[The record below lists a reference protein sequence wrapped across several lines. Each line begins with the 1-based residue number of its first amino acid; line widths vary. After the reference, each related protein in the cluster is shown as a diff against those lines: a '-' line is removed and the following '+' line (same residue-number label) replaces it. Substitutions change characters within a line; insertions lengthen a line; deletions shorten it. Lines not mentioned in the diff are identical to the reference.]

1 MSDAGGRRGIVAAVA
16 VILVIGVAGLVAL
29 LVMSTG
35 SSDRAI
41 RTGTLRLIPA
51 NALVALHLSTD
62 RGRTAV
68 RDGARVAGRLP
79 SWPRIQRDLVRR
91 VSAAGCG
98 IDLRRRPGRELTFA
112 LLPVRGG
119 SSTPLLVTDAPAA
132 GVSAAPKPCGALV
145 VRKVGSLVVIGEP
158 AGVAAAAEVAAGR
171 RPALITSAVYRSA
184 ARGLPDARVLDAWAS
199 ARGTRDLLTPLGGL
213 YATLA
218 GLVDTDGLRGA
229 AAALT
234 TSGDGA
240 RFVIRRV
247 AVSAAPVAPFRAT
260 LQDKAPA
267 DTLTYVASGDLGS
280 GLQRWLLLAAPGAG
294 SPTTTTATRLQALG
308 RRGRETATLVAPG
321 DKGPSVT
328 LVSQVRSPAAV
339 RTAMTALEPALAT
352 LIGAP
357 TGVAW
362 KTSGSGAAR
371 TRTLGDPASA
381 PLAWALDGSTLI
393 LSTAPGG
400 IATVRGG
407 GPRLAQAPAFR
418 AVTGNL
424 QNPITSLVFLDPKQL
439 LRLGADTGISPVG
452 ALQGSQADLARVRS
466 IGVTTTGTSRL
477 STVELS
483 LWIP

>member
-1 MSDAGGRRGIVAAVA
+1 MAAVA
-16 VILVIGVAGLVAL
+16 VILAISAAGLVAL
-29 LVMSTG
+29 LLLSG
-35 SSDRAI
+35 GGSDRAI
-41 RTGTLRLIPA
+41 ATSTMRLVPA

-62 RGRTAV
+62 RGRSAV
-68 RDGARVAGRLP
+68 RSGARVAGRLP

-91 VSAAGCG
+91 VSASGCG
-98 IDLRRRPGRELTFA
+98 IDLRRRPGKELTFA
-112 LLPVRGG
+112 LLPARGG
-119 SSTPLLVTDAPAA
+119 SSTPLLVTDAPAR
-132 GVSAAPKPCGALV
+132 GVSTTPGPCGALV
-145 VRKVGSLVVIGEP
+145 VRKVGDLVVIGEP
-158 AGVAAAAEVAAGR
+158 AGVAAAAQVAAGR
-171 RPALITSAVYRSA
+171 RPALVASAVYRKA
-184 ARGLPDARVLDAWAS
+184 ATGLPDSRVLDAWAS
-199 ARGTRDLLTPLGGL
+199 SRGTRDLLTPLGGL
-213 YATLA
+213 YTTLA

-240 RFVIRRV
+240 QFVIRRV
-247 AVSAAPVAPFRAT
+247 AVSAAPVAPFRSA
-260 LQDKAPA
+260 LQNEAPA

-294 SPTTTTATRLQALG
+294 SPTAAAASRLQALG
-308 RRGRETATLVAPG
+308 RLGRETATLVAPG
-321 DKGPSVT
+321 DKGPTVS
-328 LVSQVRSPAAV
+328 LVSRVQRPAAV
-339 RTAMTALEPALAT
+339 RAAMTALEPALAT

-357 TGVAW
+357 SGVAW

-371 TRTLGDPASA
+371 TRTLGDPATA
-381 PLAWALDGSTLI
+381 PVAWALDGATLI

-407 GPRLAQAPAFR
+407 GPRLSQAPAFR

-424 QNPITSLVFLDPKQL
+424 RNPITSLVFLDPKQL

-452 ALQGSQADLARVRS
+452 ALQGSRTDLARVRS

>member
-1 MSDAGGRRGIVAAVA
+1 VSEVRGRRGIVAAVA
-16 VILVIGVAGLVAL
+16 VILAIGVAGLVAL
-29 LVMSTG
+29 LVLSSG

-41 RTGTLRLIPA
+41 ATETMRLVPA

-68 RDGARVAGRLP
+68 RGGARVAGRLP
-79 SWPRIQRDLVRR
+79 SWPRIQRDLTRR

-112 LLPVRGG
+112 LLPARGG
-119 SSTPLLVTDAPAA
+119 SSTPLLVTDAPAR
-132 GVSAAPKPCGALV
+132 GVSAAPSPCGALV
-145 VRKVGSLVVIGEP
+145 VRKVAGLVVIGEP

-171 RPALITSAVYRSA
+171 RPALVTSPVYRTV
-184 ARGLPDARVLDAWAS
+184 ARGLPDSRVLDAWAS

-234 TSGDGA
+234 TDGDGA

-260 LQDKAPA
+260 LQDEAPA

-294 SPTTTTATRLQALG
+294 SPTAAAAARLEALG

-321 DKGPSVT
+321 EKGPAVT
-328 LVSQVRSPAAV
+328 LVSHVRRPAAV
-339 RTAMTALEPALAT
+339 RAAMTALEPALAT
-352 LIGAP
+352 LIGADA
-357 TGVAW
+357 GVAW
-362 KTSGSGAAR
+362 RTTGTGSAR
-371 TRTLGDPASA
+371 TRTLGDAATA
-381 PLAWALDGSTLI
+381 PLAWALDGTTLI

-407 GPRLAQAPAFR
+407 GPRLAQAPGFR

-424 QNPITSLVFLDPKQL
+424 RNPINSLVFLDPKQL

-452 ALQGSQADLARVRS
+452 ALNGSRTDLARVRS

>member
-1 MSDAGGRRGIVAAVA
+1 MAAVA
-16 VILVIGVAGLVAL
+16 VILAISVAGLVAL
-29 LVMSTG
+29 LLMSG
-35 SSDRAI
+35 GSDRGIA
-41 RTGTLRLIPA
+41 TSTMRLVPA

-68 RDGARVAGRLP
+68 REGARVATRLP

-91 VSAAGCG
+91 VSAPGCG
-98 IDLRRRPGRELTFA
+98 IDLRRKPGRELTFA
-112 LLPVRGG
+112 LLPARGG
-119 SSTPLLVTDAPAA
+119 SSTPLLVTDAPST
-132 GVSAAPKPCGALV
+132 GLSLAPRACGALV

-158 AGVAAAAEVAAGR
+158 VSVLAAADVAAGDR
-171 RPALITSAVYRSA
+171 AALVASPVYRKA
-184 ARGLPDARVLDAWAS
+184 AQGLPDDRVLDAWAS

-240 RFVIRRV
+240 QFTIRRV
-247 AVSAAPVAPFRAT
+247 AVSAAPVSPFRAT
-260 LQDKAPA
+260 LQDEAPA

-294 SPTTTTATRLQALG
+294 DPAAGTAKRLQALG
-308 RRGRETATLVAPG
+308 RLGRETATLVAPG
-321 DKGPSVT
+321 DQGPTVT
-328 LVSQVRSPAAV
+328 LVGRVRRPAAV
-339 RTAMTALEPALAT
+339 RAAMTTLEPGLAT
-352 LIGAP
+352 LIGASAD
-357 TGVAW
+357 VAW
-362 KTSGSGAAR
+362 RTTGSGAAR
-371 TRTLGDPASA
+371 TRTLGDPATA

-400 IATVRGG
+400 ITGVRGG
-407 GPRLAQAPAFR
+407 GPRLGGTPAFQ

-452 ALQGSQADLARVRS
+452 ALEGSRTDLARVRS